1 MSNFKVGDE
10 IIVNNYD
17 SSGYKEN
24 LNGLSGVI
32 EKVGLDETYWVRI
45 GLHSL
50 PFAWLTDSEMMLIS
64 KDNQFNIGNQI
75 IITNQNSSYYNLIGT
90 IEDIKYQLD
99 DCSYR
104 YYVRFSEKD
113 DCSFFFTVNEI
124 SIFNLSSLFVQVTT
138 DILS

>member
-10 IIVNNYD
+10 IIIKNYD
-17 SSGYKEN
+17 SSGYEQN

-32 EKVGLDETYWVRI
+32 EKVDLDEIYWVRI

-50 PFAWLTDSEMMLIS
+50 PFVWLTDSEMMLIS

-99 DCSYR
+99 DSSYR
-104 YYVRFSEKD
+104 YYIRFSKKD
-113 DCSFFFTVNEI
+113 DCTFFFTVDEI